1 MPLQHKKP
9 ILAGLGAS
17 LFHIFCCGVPLL
29 LFFFGIQAM
38 NVYLYLDN
46 KKVALWIFA
55 ALTVILAL
63 FLNYRKMA
71 REESR
76 TRQEK
81 SLYLF
86 SLLTSGTLAAL
97 LYLSYTSAPYV
108 LPLVKNP

>member
-1 MPLQHKKP
+1 MPLQHKKS

-29 LFFFGIQAM
+29 LFFFGMQAM
-38 NVYLYLDN
+38 NVYLYLDD
-46 KKVALWIFA
+46 KRIALWISAILF
-55 ALTVILAL
+55 VMLAL

-71 REESR
+71 HEESR
-76 TRQEK
+76 TKQEK

-86 SLLTSGTLAAL
+86 SLLTSGTLATL

-108 LPLVKNP
+108 LPLVKNS